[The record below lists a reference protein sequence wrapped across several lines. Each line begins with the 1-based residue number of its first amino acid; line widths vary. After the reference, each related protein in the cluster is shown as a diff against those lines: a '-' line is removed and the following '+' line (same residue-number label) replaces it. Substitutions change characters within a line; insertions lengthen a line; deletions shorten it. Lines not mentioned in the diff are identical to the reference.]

1 MSLKEAIGLESRF
14 RTWKVELTLQMFL
27 SRRKVTELF
36 KVHRLLRFRAR
47 NVITRRFLFICGS
60 KQPPL
65 IFPHSFALYI
75 FWKSVYACVYMLLG
89 QLHSSHILFNDT
101 IAFDIVLAN
110 PI

>member
-36 KVHRLLRFRAR
+36 KVHRLLRFHAR
-47 NVITRRFLFICGS
+47 NVSTRRFHFICGS

-65 IFPHSFALYI
+65 IFSPLFRFI
-75 FWKSVYACVYMLLG
+75 
-89 QLHSSHILFNDT
+89 HILEIGLCVRLCAIGT
-101 IAFDIVLAN
+101 IALFTYSLQ
-110 PI
+110 